1 MAHNQMIQT
10 EAKNST
16 GKQVLYI
23 SLELSNKKWKLTFG
37 DGQRKRERTITSGD
51 IEAFQEEI
59 VKTRK
64 HFKLGECCEI
74 YSCYESG
81 RDGFWIHRYL
91 ESIGIKNIV
100 VDPASIEVNRRKRRA
115 KTDRID
121 GLKLLTMLIRHS
133 SGERKVWSVVR
144 VPTLAQEDERR
155 PSRERDR
162 LVKERGAHVTRIKSL
177 LVLQGIHAEVGSKFL
192 QLLEEV
198 RAWDGSKLPEHVVQ
212 ELKREYERIG
222 MLDGQ
227 LKQIN
232 EEKKRQLEA
241 SPEQLQK
248 VKKLERI
255 QAVGPISSWNLVY
268 EFFGWREFKNV
279 KQVAGAAGLAPMP
292 YSSGDMQIEQGI
304 SKAGNRRVRSL
315 MLELAWGWQRL
326 QPGSKLS
333 RWFQERFGGGGK
345 RMRRIGIVAL
355 ARKLLIALWQYL
367 EKGIVPEGAILKK
380 A

>member
-1 MAHNQMIQT
+1 MIQT

>member
-10 EAKNST
+10 EVKDST
-16 GKQVLYI
+16 RKRVLYI

-37 DGQRKRERTITSGD
+37 DGDRRRERTITSAD
-51 IEAFQEEI
+51 LEAFQEEL
-59 VKTRK
+59 VKARK
-64 HFKLGECCEI
+64 HFKLDEDCAI

-91 ESIGIKNIV
+91 ERIGIKNIV

-155 PSRERDR
+155 PNRERDR
-162 LVKERGAHVTRIKSL
+162 LIKERGAHVTRIKSL
-177 LVLQGIHAEVGSKFL
+177 LVLYGIHAAVGSKFL

-212 ELKREYERIG
+212 EMKREYERIG
-222 MLDGQ
+222 MLDRQ
-227 LKQIN
+227 LKQLN
-232 EEKKRQLEA
+232 EEKKQQLAA

-248 VKKLERI
+248 VKKLERLR
-255 QAVGPISSWNLVY
+255 AVGPISSWNLVY
-268 EFFGWREFKNV
+268 EFFGWRKFKNV

-326 QPGSKLS
+326 QPSSKLS
-333 RWFQERFGGGGK
+333 RWFQSRFGGGGK

-367 EKGIVPEGAILKK
+367 EKEIVPEGAIVQK

>member
-255 QAVGPISSWNLVY
+255 RAVGPISSWNLVY

>member
-10 EAKNST
+10 EVNDST

-37 DGQRKRERTITSGD
+37 DGQRKRERTITAAD
-51 IEAFQEEI
+51 IEAFQEEV
-59 VKTRK
+59 VKSRK
-64 HFKLGECCEI
+64 HFKLGEGCEI

-115 KTDRID
+115 KTDRLD
-121 GLKLLTMLIRHS
+121 GMKLLTMLIRHC

-155 PSRERDR
+155 PNRERDR

-177 LVLQGIHAEVGSKFL
+177 LVLYGIRAEVGSKFL
-192 QLLEEV
+192 KLLEEV
-198 RAWDGSKLPEHVVQ
+198 RVWDGSKLPEHVVQ
-212 ELKREYERIG
+212 ELKREYERIE
-222 MLDGQ
+222 MLDRQ
-227 LKQIN
+227 LKQLN

-248 VKKLERI
+248 VKKLERLR
-255 QAVGPISSWNLVY
+255 AVGPISSWNLVY

-279 KQVAGAAGLAPMP
+279 KQVGGAAGLAPMP

-333 RWFQERFGGGGK
+333 RWFQSRFGGGGK

-367 EKGIVPEGAILKK
+367 EKDIVPEGAIVKK

>member
-1 MAHNQMIQT
+1 MTHNQMIQT
-10 EAKNST
+10 EVKDST

-51 IEAFQEEI
+51 LEAFQEEI

-64 HFKLGECCEI
+64 HFKLGEGCEI

-115 KTDRID
+115 KTDRLD
-121 GLKLLTMLIRHS
+121 GLKLLTMLIRHWN
-133 SGERKVWSVVR
+133 GERKVWSVVR

-155 PSRERDR
+155 PNRERDR

-177 LVLQGIHAEVGSKFL
+177 LVLYGIHAAVGSKFL

-198 RAWDGSKLPEHVVQ
+198 RAWDGSKLPEHIVQ

-222 MLDGQ
+222 MLDRQ
-227 LKQIN
+227 LKQLK
-232 EEKKRQLEA
+232 EEKKQQLAA

-248 VKKLERI
+248 VKKLERLR
-255 QAVGPISSWNLVY
+255 AVGPISSWNLVY

-279 KQVAGAAGLAPMP
+279 KQVGGAAGLAPMP

-326 QPGSKLS
+326 QPSSKLS
-333 RWFQERFGGGGK
+333 RWFQSRFGGGGK

-367 EKGIVPEGAILKK
+367 EHDIVPEGAIVQK

>member
-1 MAHNQMIQT
+1 MANNQMIQT
-10 EAKNST
+10 EVKDST

-37 DGQRKRERTITSGD
+37 DGQRKRERTITAAD
-51 IEAFQEEI
+51 CEAFQEEV
-59 VKTRK
+59 VKGRK
-64 HFKLGECCEI
+64 HFKLGEDCAI
-74 YSCYESG
+74 YSCYEAG

-91 ESIGIKNIV
+91 ESLGIQNIV

-121 GLKLLTMLIRHS
+121 GLKLLTMLMRHW

-155 PSRERDR
+155 PNRERDR

-177 LVLQGIHAEVGSKFL
+177 LVLYGIHAEVGSKFL

-212 ELKREYERIG
+212 EMKREYERIG
-222 MLDGQ
+222 MLDRQ

-232 EEKKRQLEA
+232 EEKKRQLAA

-255 QAVGPISSWNLVY
+255 RAVGPISSWNLVY

-279 KQVAGAAGLAPMP
+279 KQVGGAAGLAPMP

-304 SKAGNRRVRSL
+304 SKAGNRRIRAL
-315 MLELAWGWQRL
+315 LIELAWGWLRL

-355 ARKLLIALWQYL
+355 ARKLLIGLWQYL
-367 EKGIVPEGAILKK
+367 EKGLVPEGAILKK

>member
-10 EAKNST
+10 EVKDST
-16 GKQVLYI
+16 RKQVLYI

-37 DGQRKRERTITSGD
+37 DGQRRRERTITSAD
-51 IEAFQEEI
+51 LEEFQQEL
-59 VKTRK
+59 VKARK
-64 HFKLGECCEI
+64 HFRLQEDCAI

-91 ESIGIKNIV
+91 ESLGIQNIV

-155 PSRERDR
+155 PNRERDR

-177 LVLQGIHAEVGSKFL
+177 LVLHGIHAAVGSKFL

-255 QAVGPISSWNLVY
+255 RAVGPISSWNLVY

-279 KQVAGAAGLAPMP
+279 KQVGGAAGLAPMP

-304 SKAGNRRVRSL
+304 SKAGNRRIRAL
-315 MLELAWGWQRL
+315 LIELAWGWLRL
-326 QPGSKLS
+326 QPGSNQS

-355 ARKLLIALWQYL
+355 ARKLLIGLWQYL
-367 EKGIVPEGAILKK
+367 EKGLVPEGAILKK

>member
-1 MAHNQMIQT
+1 MAYNQMIQT
-10 EAKNST
+10 EVKDST
-16 GKQVLYI
+16 RKQVLYI
-23 SLELSNKKWKLTFG
+23 SLELSDKKWKLTFG
-37 DGQRKRERTITSGD
+37 DGQRKRERTIPAAD
-51 IEAFQEEI
+51 LEAFQEEI
-59 VKTRK
+59 VKSRK
-64 HFKLGECCEI
+64 HFKLGEGCEI

-115 KTDRID
+115 KTDRLD
-121 GLKLLTMLIRHS
+121 GLKLLTMLIRHC

-155 PSRERDR
+155 PNRERDR

-177 LVLQGIHAEVGSKFL
+177 LVLYGIRAEVGSKFL
-192 QLLEEV
+192 KLLEEV

-222 MLDGQ
+222 MLDRQ
-227 LKQIN
+227 LKQLN

-255 QAVGPISSWNLVY
+255 RAVGPISSWNLVY

-279 KQVAGAAGLAPMP
+279 KQVGGAAGLAPMP

-333 RWFQERFGGGGK
+333 RWFQSRFGGGGK

-367 EKGIVPEGAILKK
+367 EHDIVPEGAIVKK